1 MKIIA
6 GQMKSGTISVIASI
20 STSLLPNL
28 ICPFLFLFHQMGGKN
43 SLSSNGNLQPPTLA
57 ASNNLST
64 NNGQK
69 TESVTTVA
77 ELGINGIS
85 SVKGNNQEE
94 VIIRMET
101 GAEFNQIY
109 L

>member
-1 MKIIA
+1 MR
-6 GQMKSGTISVIASI
+6 
-20 STSLLPNL
+20 
-28 ICPFLFLFHQMGGKN
+28 GKN
-43 SLSSNGNLQPPTLA
+43 PLSSNGNLQKPTSA

-69 TESVTTVA
+69 IESVTTVA
-77 ELGINGIS
+77 ELEINGIS

>member
-1 MKIIA
+1 MR
-6 GQMKSGTISVIASI
+6 
-20 STSLLPNL
+20 
-28 ICPFLFLFHQMGGKN
+28 PFLFLFHQMRGKN
-43 SLSSNGNLQPPTLA
+43 SLSSNGNLQKPTSA

-77 ELGINGIS
+77 ELEINGIS

>member
-1 MKIIA
+1 
-6 GQMKSGTISVIASI
+6 MKSGTISVIASI
-20 STSLLPNL
+20 SASLLPNL
-28 ICPFLFLFHQMGGKN
+28 ICPFLFLFHQMRGKS
-43 SLSSNGNLQPPTLA
+43 SLSSNGNLQPPTSA

-101 GAEFNQIY
+101 GTEFNQIY

>member
-1 MKIIA
+1 MR
-6 GQMKSGTISVIASI
+6 
-20 STSLLPNL
+20 
-28 ICPFLFLFHQMGGKN
+28 GKN
-43 SLSSNGNLQPPTLA
+43 SLSSNGNLQKPTSA

-64 NNGQK
+64 NNGQQK

-77 ELGINGIS
+77 ELEINGIS

>member
-1 MKIIA
+1 MNK
-6 GQMKSGTISVIASI
+6 TYISNTVCSI
-20 STSLLPNL
+20 STSLLPNFHTT
-28 ICPFLFLFHQMGGKN
+28 FLFLFHQMRGKKN
-43 SLSSNGNLQPPTLA
+43 SLSSNGNLQKPTSAA

-77 ELGINGIS
+77 ELEINGIA

-101 GAEFNQIY
+101 GEEFNQIY

>member
-1 MKIIA
+1 MR
-6 GQMKSGTISVIASI
+6 
-20 STSLLPNL
+20 
-28 ICPFLFLFHQMGGKN
+28 GKN
-43 SLSSNGNLQPPTLA
+43 SLSSNGNLQKPTSA

-69 TESVTTVA
+69 IESVTTVA
-77 ELGINGIS
+77 ELEINGIS

>member
-1 MKIIA
+1 MPNLT
-6 GQMKSGTISVIASI
+6 QYTYSI
-20 STSLLPNL
+20 STSLLPNFHTT
-28 ICPFLFLFHQMGGKN
+28 FLFLFHQMRGKKN
-43 SLSSNGNLQPPTLA
+43 SLSSNGNLQKPTSA

>member
-1 MKIIA
+1 M
-6 GQMKSGTISVIASI
+6 
-20 STSLLPNL
+20 
-28 ICPFLFLFHQMGGKN
+28 
-43 SLSSNGNLQPPTLA
+43 SSNGNLQPPTLA

-64 NNGQK
+64 NNGQQK
-69 TESVTTVA
+69 RESVTTVA

-101 GAEFNQIY
+101 GTEFNQIY